1 MYYDDY
7 SQANHFNLLLPQG
20 SCCSAPLPEN
30 TATTVSIDLD
40 NNGNSYAAAVKQNS
54 QTCPS
59 VLLEIRGFD
68 NLAQNDLSRPLYS
81 L

>member
-30 TATTVSIDLD
+30 TASTVSIDLD
-40 NNGNSYAAAVKQNS
+40 NNGNSYAAAVKQN
-54 QTCPS
+54 
-59 VLLEIRGFD
+59 
-68 NLAQNDLSRPLYS
+68 
-81 L
+81 